1 MRARVA
7 TLEREALARGQ
18 ELAALKAVAEK
29 ETGDRQRLSKKALQ
43 TLESILK
50 RELPS
55 GSPKS
60 MGTRL
65 VDLQNK
71 LLERADDDTD
81 EDPEAEDE
89 DPEAAAAAEEKMEEE
104 QAAVEGDDTEAS
116 EESGASE
123 EGVVDSENA
132 APPQQTR
139 YNTRSRAMKSKKKM
153 WVKRMK
159 NAVRRM
165 KQ

>member
-1 MRARVA
+1 MK
-7 TLEREALARGQ
+7 

-29 ETGDRQRLSKKALQ
+29 ETGNRQRLSKKALQ
-43 TLESILK
+43 TLESILE

-65 VDLQNK
+65 VDLQNR
-71 LLERADDDTD
+71 LLERGDDDTD
-81 EDPEAEDE
+81 EDPEAE
-89 DPEAAAAAEEKMEEE
+89 ASASAAAEEEEMEEE
-104 QAAVEGDDTEAS
+104 KAAVEDDDTEAS

-123 EGVVDSENA
+123 ESVVDSENA
-132 APPQQTR
+132 APPQQAR